1 MSEKP
6 LSVYPAVAETDED
19 LDVPEFRTDNDDSYV
34 VKIDKIDDEN
44 ESNQQTNVNLSPS
57 NRPKSGFTSLVTA
70 IRVAKWLAKAYGYVT
85 QKKLLYAPQDT
96 VIGYLNMSSEQ
107 PNWSIKKHYLLPKCR
122 NFFRQVDVAQLNLP
136 MPIHTNSHMLWMKIY
151 ILKISLRALMKWTT
165 KNQMHWN

>member
-6 LSVYPAVAETDED
+6 LSVYPAAAETDED

-44 ESNQQTNVNLSPS
+44 ESNEQTNVNLSPS
-57 NRPKSGFTSLVTA
+57 SRPKSGFTSLVTA

-96 VIGYLNMSSEQ
+96 VIGYLD
-107 PNWSIKKHYLLPKCR
+107 H
-122 NFFRQVDVAQLNLP
+122 
-136 MPIHTNSHMLWMKIY
+136 
-151 ILKISLRALMKWTT
+151 SLHNKLIAT
-165 KNQMHWN
+165 